1 MSDTAAIAA
10 HLATAHPKALA
21 ALLRYL
27 RNLDQAEDALQE
39 ASYRALKTWPQRG
52 IPQDPT
58 AWLVRTGRNAAI
70 DALRRTSKWTRDVA
84 VEDLDP
90 SDGHDEDVLRAS
102 LEAAHFKDDILRLMF
117 LCSQPSLSLQDQLAL
132 ALKVLC
138 GLTVDEIAR
147 AFLVPSKTMGQR
159 ITRAKKKAGGV
170 AGDLHTPSPQERLQ
184 RLDAVALMLY
194 LMFNEGYSATSGKE
208 AIRVNL
214 CDEAIR
220 LTRLLLSLFPGQS
233 EVRGLLALFL
243 LQHSRRHARLGEA
256 GELVPLDEQDRQR
269 WDSSLIQEGRAL
281 VEQALRAGRPGPYQV
296 QAAIAATHA
305 AAGSAEATDWQEIER
320 LYGALEALQP
330 TPVVG
335 LNRAVT
341 VAKLQG
347 PETAL
352 ARLDDLAPSLES
364 YLPFH
369 ATRAALLR
377 EAGRLSDADAAY
389 AAALAL
395 PMTAQERAYLEEQQK
410 RVWIERAV

>member
-1 MSDTAAIAA
+1 
-10 HLATAHPKALA
+10 
-21 ALLRYL
+21 
-27 RNLDQAEDALQE
+27 
-39 ASYRALKTWPQRG
+39 
-52 IPQDPT
+52 
-58 AWLVRTGRNAAI
+58 
-70 DALRRTSKWTRDVA
+70 
-84 VEDLDP
+84 
-90 SDGHDEDVLRAS
+90 
-102 LEAAHFKDDILRLMF
+102 
-117 LCSQPSLSLQDQLAL
+117 
-132 ALKVLC
+132 
-138 GLTVDEIAR
+138 
-147 AFLVPSKTMGQR
+147 MGQR
-159 ITRAKKKAGGV
+159 ITRAKKKASGV

-194 LMFNEGYSATSGKE
+194 LMFNEGYSATSGQE
-208 AIRVNL
+208 AIRVTL

-243 LQHSRRHARLGEA
+243 LQHSRRHARIGEA

-305 AAGSAEATDWQEIER
+305 AANSAEATDWQEIER

-335 LNRAVT
+335 LNRAVA

-347 PETAL
+347 PEAAL
-352 ARLDDLAPSLES
+352 ARLHDLAPSLES

-377 EAGRLSDADAAY
+377 EAGRLNDADAAY
-389 AAALAL
+389 NTALAL

-410 RVWIERAV
+410 KLRMENTV